1 MTKPNKETV
10 GVDISK
16 DHLDVYIHPNG
27 EAKCFMNDTKGHKAL
42 IFWLKGRQLDRIV
55 FEATGA
61 YHRCF
66 ERTLA
71 AADMPMA
78 KINPRQARRFAQ
90 ATGKLAKTDKIDA
103 AMLARFGALLA
114 PEIRQPVSEA
124 LDEMKELYNAREA
137 LMKDRTATLN
147 RQKQIQSK
155 LLKKLISQ
163 KLRQIENQVKAID
176 TELKTFCESDPVLKN
191 KSEILMS
198 IPGVGS
204 ATALAIIIQMPEIGQ
219 LEAPQAAS
227 LAGLAPVARE
237 SGNWTGKRSI
247 QGGRANLRQAIYM
260 PALVAT
266 RFNPDFK
273 AKYQAMIKA
282 GKPAKVAIVT
292 IMRKI
297 IVLANAL
304 LRQGRKW
311 QIKTP

>member
-1 MTKPNKETV
+1 
-10 GVDISK
+10 
-16 DHLDVYIHPNG
+16 
-27 EAKCFMNDTKGHKAL
+27 
-42 IFWLKGRQLDRIV
+42 
-55 FEATGA
+55 
-61 YHRCF
+61 
-66 ERTLA
+66 
-71 AADMPMA
+71 
-78 KINPRQARRFAQ
+78 
-90 ATGKLAKTDKIDA
+90 
-103 AMLARFGALLA
+103 
-114 PEIRQPVSEA
+114 
-124 LDEMKELYNAREA
+124 
-137 LMKDRTATLN
+137 
-147 RQKQIQSK
+147 
-155 LLKKLISQ
+155 
-163 KLRQIENQVKAID
+163 
-176 TELKTFCESDPVLKN
+176 
-191 KSEILMS
+191 
-198 IPGVGS
+198 
-204 ATALAIIIQMPEIGQ
+204 MPEIGQ

-304 LRQGRKW
+304 LKQGRKW